1 MRAKAGDRLPL
12 RLENYF
18 FSLEVS
24 APTPSTYFRAFN
36 QAKRRVLK
44 KYKKNLVWTKERV
57 HFLSASRRL
66 LTFQSPSD
74 ASYSG
79 ISGTEMDVVG

>member
-12 RLENYF
+12 RLKNYF

-44 KYKKNLVWTKERV
+44 KKYKKKPCLDERERP
-57 HFLSASRRL
+57 FSKCLSKL
-66 LTFQSPSD
+66 LTFQSP
-74 ASYSG
+74 
-79 ISGTEMDVVG
+79 E